1 MSKLL
6 NAYRKL
12 PTSSNRAKLQAY
24 LRKHAMCVCLASA
37 EEIAFLRA
45 NEFAL

>member
-12 PTSSNRAKLQAY
+12 PCPSNRAKLQAY
-24 LRKHAMCVCLASA
+24 LNKHSMAVCLAS
-37 EEIAFLRA
+37 EDEVAFLRA
-45 NEFAL
+45 HEFTI